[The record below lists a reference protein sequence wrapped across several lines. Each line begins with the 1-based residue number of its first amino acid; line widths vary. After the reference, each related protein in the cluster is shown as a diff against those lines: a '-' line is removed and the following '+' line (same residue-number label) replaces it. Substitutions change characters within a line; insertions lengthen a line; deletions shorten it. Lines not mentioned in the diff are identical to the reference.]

1 MVGKGRHRILGL
13 TSPDPVLSLV
23 GSIGLAAS
31 VGTALVVDL
40 VEVGAESG
48 VRSLLD
54 IVTDGPSLRELSPGR
69 RGVALI
75 RGGGIEPGTAT
86 DIIEELSLRWP
97 AVVARTREGQCPFP
111 TVPAIPLYPGRL
123 FPVPD
128 ASHCVWQPLG
138 IGAEPPAP
146 GPVLPRLRSATLR
159 QLLSGHIPRR
169 SGWISAWRPIW
180 GMPWA

>member
-1 MVGKGRHRILGL
+1 LGL

-40 VEVGAESG
+40 VEVGADSG
-48 VRSLLD
+48 SRSLRD
-54 IVTDGPSLRELSPGR
+54 MVSDGPSLAEMNPGR

-75 RGGGIEPGTAT
+75 RGGGVEPAMAI
-86 DIIEELSLRWP
+86 DMVEQLARRWP
-97 AVVARTREGQCPFP
+97 AVVARTADGPHPFP
-111 TVPAIPLYPGRL
+111 TVPAFPLYPGRIL
-123 FPVPD
+123 TVPD

-138 IGAEPPAP
+138 SGAEPPAP
-146 GPVLPRLRSATLR
+146 GPVLPRIPTATLR

-169 SGWISAWRPIW
+169 SKWISAWRPVW
-180 GMPWA
+180 EMPWA